1 LLTEKMNAVFKT
13 VVTALLDAILFIVYL
28 VDFIP
33 ELFLSE
39 REKQNRKKRLAKM
52 VTTITSFYL

>member
-1 LLTEKMNAVFKT
+1 MNAVFKT